1 VKVEACNIVKNIC
14 AQLWE
19 EKNLSEKSE
28 TPPSMKNQFEFLAS
42 NN

>member
-1 VKVEACNIVKNIC
+1 VKVEACNIVKTLG
-14 AQLWE
+14 APVWE